1 MINDHYISGMDKI
14 KEGLIDWVEDRVRV
28 VFVDTQIY
36 NVDIANHCVLS
47 SIPLSA
53 RIATSK
59 TMTGKRIVFGAA
71 DADPVCFEYVI
82 GPMVGAMV
90 LYKDAGKDCDSD
102 LIAYIGKSFG
112 MPFLPNGGDV
122 TITWDRG
129 LRKIFT
135 LDNSPIV
142 MRAHA

>member
-1 MINDHYISGMDKI
+1 MINGFYASGMSKI
-14 KEGLIDWVEDRVRV
+14 KEGLIDWVKDEMRV
-28 VFVDTQIY
+28 VFIDTQIY
-36 NVDIANHCVLS
+36 NVDAYEHCFLS
-47 SIPLSA
+47 DIPLSA

-59 TMTGKRIVFGAA
+59 PLTGKRVVFGAA
-71 DADPVCFEYVI
+71 DADPAYFDYVI

-90 LYKDAGKDCDSD
+90 LYKDAGEDCDSD
-102 LIAYIGKSFG
+102 LIAYVGKGFG
-112 MPFLPNGGDV
+112 IPFLPNGGDA

>member
-1 MINDHYISGMDKI
+1 MDKI
-14 KEGLIDWVEDRVRV
+14 KEGLIDWTEDRVSV
-28 VFVDTQIY
+28 VLVDTQIY
-36 NVDIANHCVLS
+36 NVDIANHSVLS
-47 SIPLSA
+47 DIPLSA
-53 RIATSK
+53 RIQTSK
-59 TMTGKRIVFGAA
+59 PLTGKRVVFGAA

-90 LYKDAGKDCDSD
+90 LYKDAGEDCDSD

-112 MPFLPNGGDV
+112 VPFLPNGGDV

-135 LDNSPIV
+135 LDNSSV
-142 MRAHA
+142 VATSHA